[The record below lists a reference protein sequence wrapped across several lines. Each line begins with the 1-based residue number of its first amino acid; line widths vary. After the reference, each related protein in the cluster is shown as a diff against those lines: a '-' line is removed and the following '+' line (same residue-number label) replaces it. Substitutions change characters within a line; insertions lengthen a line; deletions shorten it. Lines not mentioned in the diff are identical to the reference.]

1 MGYYTRFELEFSP
14 KDNAIETEVIEEQQ
28 KTLYGGESDPFYDAC
43 KWYEHEQ
50 DMRAFSK
57 KFPKKLFTLKGE
69 GEESGDVWIKYFQ
82 DGKMQ
87 SCKATL
93 VFPEF
98 DTRKMK

>member
-14 KDNAIETEVIEEQQ
+14 KDNVIETEVIEDQY
-28 KTLYGGESDPFYDAC
+28 KTLYGGECDPFDDAC

-57 KFPKKLFTLKGE
+57 KHPKKLFILKGE
-69 GEESGDVWIKYFQ
+69 GEEAGDIWVKYFQ

-87 SCKATL
+87 TCKAEI

-98 DTRKMK
+98 DARQMK